1 MRCYCEGDAGD
12 GEGHRHRAPVHEAVG
27 AGLRPGRHRARAPE
41 GVGRGPR
48 AGPGVRGGRHQP
60 ARRRSPGDLRRAP
73 DLPRGGRGADVSPA
87 LSPHREDRGP
97 PQGTGEAGQAVLAQG
112 EGVGPAVSSLSIP
125 TVILGVSALLVASR
139 IIVKRTSQ
147 IPAAIRSS
155 IIETLDA
162 CIFAAV
168 LSLVIITFVVQAFY
182 SPSGSMEPTLMVNDR
197 ILVAKFLYR
206 FEPVR
211 RGDVIVFRYPLNP
224 QRDFVKRVIGLPHDR
239 VQLREGVVYVNG
251 HRLDERDYTIKPDFG
266 NYGPVTVPPGQ
277 YFVLGDNRNNSEDS
291 RFFGFVP
298 RANIIGKAVFIYWP
312 PQRVGFVH

>member
-1 MRCYCEGDAGD
+1 
-12 GEGHRHRAPVHEAVG
+12 
-27 AGLRPGRHRARAPE
+27 
-41 GVGRGPR
+41 
-48 AGPGVRGGRHQP
+48 
-60 ARRRSPGDLRRAP
+60 
-73 DLPRGGRGADVSPA
+73 
-87 LSPHREDRGP
+87 
-97 PQGTGEAGQAVLAQG
+97 
-112 EGVGPAVSSLSIP
+112 VSSLSIP

-182 SPSGSMEPTLMVNDR
+182 IPSGSMEPTLMVNDR